1 MVLLTTRTAEWF
13 QQRGFRHD
21 GPAHVSE
28 HLPEARRRRVDAA
41 RNSQLYVKEL
51 AGGSSSGED

>member
-21 GPAHVSE
+21 GPAHVSG
-28 HLPEARRRRVDAA
+28 HLPDARRRCVDAE

-51 AGGSSSGED
+51 VGGSSSGEE

>member
-13 QQRGFRHD
+13 QQRGFRHG
-21 GPAHVSE
+21 GPAHCSE
-28 HLPEARRRRVDAA
+28 YLPETRRRKVDAG

-51 AGGSSSGED
+51 QEDTSSGDD